1 MTHSGFLI
9 ESVYVAHCDVTE
21 TETMNFNNLIC
32 PSVNVNVNGNILF
45 VKMILAALGY
55 NDVSLRIADV
65 LKVM

>member
-9 ESVYVAHCDVTE
+9 ESVYVAHCDAAE